1 MLPILF
7 NRASFE
13 LLEAENQEKKFKKNC
28 LGKKRCLLKMPF
40 LLTLTLEKSKFIPS
54 SEAFF
59 RQDSGCAILFE
70 MSELKHVQK

>member
-7 NRASFE
+7 NLASFE
-13 LLEAENQEKKFKKNC
+13 LLEAEDQGEKFKKNC
-28 LGKKRCLLKMPF
+28 LGKKLFLLKMPF

-54 SEAFF
+54 CEAFF

>member
-7 NRASFE
+7 NLASFE

-28 LGKKRCLLKMPF
+28 LEKKICLLKMPF

-54 SEAFF
+54 CEAFF
-59 RQDSGCAILFE
+59 HQDSACAIVFE
-70 MSELKHVQK
+70 MSKLKHVQK